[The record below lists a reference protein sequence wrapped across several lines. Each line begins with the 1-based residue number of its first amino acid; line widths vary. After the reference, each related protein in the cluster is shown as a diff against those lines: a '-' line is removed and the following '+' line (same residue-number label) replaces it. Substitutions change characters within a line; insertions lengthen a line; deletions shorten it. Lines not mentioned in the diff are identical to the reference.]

1 MSDKLISLLSG
12 IIFGI
17 GLVISGMTNPEKVL
31 SFLSIS
37 HSWSAQYKWD
47 YSLIFVMGG
56 AIITAAPFFYFLK
69 NKEVSS
75 LGLKISL
82 PAKQDIDKKLV
93 IGASLFG
100 VGWGLVG
107 FCPGPAISA
116 IAVFN
121 PIVIVFLVSMAVGVL
136 VKQNIIK

>member
-1 MSDKLISLLSG
+1 
-12 IIFGI
+12 
-17 GLVISGMTNPEKVL
+17 
-31 SFLSIS
+31 
-37 HSWSAQYKWD
+37 
-47 YSLIFVMGG
+47 MGG

-116 IAVFN
+116 IAVFD

-136 VKQNIIK
+136 IKQNIIK